1 MAGPH
6 SLTKPLRWEIEVM
19 KAYGLKKCSTCQK
32 AMNFLADKKIAVE
45 FTDHQENP
53 PRKSEVARWSKAVGG
68 WEKLINR
75 AGYTWRGLP
84 TTETT
89 DLTEAKALVL
99 ATKHTSLIRRPLI
112 EHTDGSVTV
121 GFTSKVQAMF

>member
-1 MAGPH
+1 
-6 SLTKPLRWEIEVM
+6 M

-32 AMNFLADKKIAVE
+32 AMEFLDGKKIKYV
-45 FTDHQENP
+45 FTDHQETP
-53 PRKSEVARWSKAVGG
+53 PSKTQVAAWSKAVGG

-84 TTETT
+84 PAETA
-89 DLTEAKALVL
+89 DLTEAKAVAL

-112 EHTDGSVTV
+112 EHNDGSVTV
-121 GFTSKVQAMF
+121 GFTTKVKELF

>member
-1 MAGPH
+1 
-6 SLTKPLRWEIEVM
+6 M

-32 AMNFLADKKIAVE
+32 ALAFLDEKKVKYV
-45 FTDHQENP
+45 FTDHQETP
-53 PRKSEVARWSKAVGG
+53 PSKTQVAAWSKAVGG

-84 TTETT
+84 KEETEN
-89 DLTEAKALVL
+89 LTEAKAVAL

-112 EHTDGSVTV
+112 EHADGSVTV
-121 GFTSKVQAMF
+121 GFTEKVKALF